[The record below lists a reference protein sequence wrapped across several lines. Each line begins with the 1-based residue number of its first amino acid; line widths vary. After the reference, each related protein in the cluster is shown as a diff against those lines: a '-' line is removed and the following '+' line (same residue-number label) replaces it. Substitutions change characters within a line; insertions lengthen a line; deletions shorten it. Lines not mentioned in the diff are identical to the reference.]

1 MTDHDRLNRLA
12 DELEIRDLAQRYA
25 VAVTA
30 RDLDAV
36 VALFSPYAD
45 FGPAGVGRA
54 GADAFYADY
63 FERNG
68 RHAFLQVGTHQVDLI
83 DESTASGVVFTR
95 SWDVGPGPARMDV
108 LVVYFDT
115 YRRCD
120 GRWGFVQ
127 RRETLHDAVPAAAA
141 DPEAAAPAMTRPW
154 EYWDRWA
161 ERKRSGTLFR

>member
-25 VAVTA
+25 IAITA

-36 VALFSPYAD
+36 ADLFCSDAD
-45 FGPAGVGRA
+45 FGPAGTGRVGA
-54 GADAFYADY
+54 SAFYAEY
-63 FERNG
+63 FARNE

-83 DESTASGVVFTR
+83 DESTASGVALTR
-95 SWDVGPGPARMDV
+95 SWDVGPGPARLDV

-115 YRRCD
+115 YRKRD

-127 RRETLHDAVPAAAA
+127 RRETLHDAVPAAPA
-141 DPEAAAPAMTRPW
+141 DPEAAVPAMTRPW

-161 ERKRSGTLFR
+161 ERKRSETLFR